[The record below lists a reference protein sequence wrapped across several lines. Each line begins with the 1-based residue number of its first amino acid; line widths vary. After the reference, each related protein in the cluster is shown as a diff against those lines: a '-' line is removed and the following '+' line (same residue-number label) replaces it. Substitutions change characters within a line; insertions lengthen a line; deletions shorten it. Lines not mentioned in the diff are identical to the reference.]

1 MAKITLSA
9 RIDNG
14 MEILING
21 NIYTV
26 TQDNKASNA
35 LLDNRDLKSFRLYN
49 QANGRTGDYHLRTL
63 IENEAEIVSYPR
75 YDR

>member
-1 MAKITLSA
+1 MATITLSA

-14 MEILING
+14 MEILMNG

-26 TQDNKASNA
+26 VEDNKASNS
-35 LLDNRDLKSFRLYN
+35 LLDNRDLKVFRLHN
-49 QANGRTGDYHLRTL
+49 QSNDEIADHRLRTL